1 MKRRWLSFLAALV
14 LMVSLAVPAM
24 AAQNDNGHFAAY
36 YISYDSYEEESGGS
50 LMPIIVAAGI
60 SGIICFGLVS
70 LQKNVHKK
78 SGAADYITE
87 QGVNIT
93 HASDRFTHTTQ
104 TRRKLQTNQ
113 NQRRR

>member
-1 MKRRWLSFLAALV
+1 MKRRWLCLIAALL
-14 LMVSLAVPAM
+14 LMVSLAAPAM

-36 YISYDSYEEESGGS
+36 YTSYDSYEEESGGI

-60 SGIICFGLVS
+60 SGLVCFGLVS
-70 LQKNVHKK
+70 LQKNVRRK

-113 NQRRR
+113 NQGRR